1 MTNWY
6 DINENDFDTMDYNDL
21 NESGEEIGY
30 TAISRALMDQYETD
44 PEDFITYLK
53 N

>member
-21 NESGEEIGY
+21 NEAGEELGY
-30 TAISRALMDQYETD
+30 TAISRALMDRFDDD
-44 PEDFITYLK
+44 PVDFVTYLD
-53 N
+53 